1 MAHAS
6 SSSDMVTMTPQTT
19 TMTIYK
25 APTQSPK
32 RNKKRKAEDEAEAD
46 DEDED
51 EYDDED
57 EDEDEDEDC
66 HNAFMCGYLNGL
78 AGCPP
83 NKESMTMYLN
93 KKMLRDEN
101 KYLKAEN
108 GTLKHTMQALIAVN
122 IDKELRLDA
131 LKGAMNALIAA
142 DSSKPTAA
150 MHNP

>member
-1 MAHAS
+1 
-6 SSSDMVTMTPQTT
+6 MTV
-19 TMTIYK
+19 YK
-25 APTQSPK
+25 APTPSPK
-32 RNKKRKAEDEAEAD
+32 PNKKRKAEDEAEAEAD
-46 DEDED
+46 NEDED
-51 EYDDED
+51 EYDDADED
-57 EDEDEDEDC
+57 EDEDEDEDS

-93 KKMLRDEN
+93 KKMLRDDN

-142 DSSKPTAA
+142 DSSNA
-150 MHNP
+150 

>member
-6 SSSDMVTMTPQTT
+6 SSSDIVAMTPQTT

-25 APTQSPK
+25 APTQLPK
-32 RNKKRKAEDEAEAD
+32 RDKKRKAEDEAEAEAD

-51 EYDDED
+51 EAEDDDED
-57 EDEDEDEDC
+57 S

-83 NKESMTMYLN
+83 NKKTMTIFLN

-108 GTLKHTMQALIAVN
+108 GTLKHAMQALIAVN
-122 IDKELRLDA
+122 IDKELRLNA

-142 DSSKPTAA
+142 DSSTA
-150 MHNP
+150 

>member
-6 SSSDMVTMTPQTT
+6 SSSDIVAMTPQTT

-32 RNKKRKAEDEAEAD
+32 RDKKRNAEDEAEAEAD

-51 EYDDED
+51 EDED
-57 EDEDEDEDC
+57 S

-83 NKESMTMYLN
+83 NKKTMTIFLN

-108 GTLKHTMQALIAVN
+108 GTLKHAMQALIAVN
-122 IDKELRLDA
+122 IDKELRLNA

-142 DSSKPTAA
+142 DSSNA
-150 MHNP
+150 